1 MPASDTLAALAGS
14 SWVQA
19 DHATPRSVMNIP
31 ATMRA
36 LRQPSLN
43 GPQDLHLI
51 TDAPVPRPGPD
62 EILIRVT
69 AAGVNFGD
77 VAQAHGTFLGGPR
90 PPYVAGFEAAGE
102 IVTLG
107 DAVTGLA
114 LGARVIGVGMSGGA
128 FAEYMVLPAA
138 AAVPVPARWTAEQA
152 LGLVVNWPTALAALR
167 PLGHIAAGQTVLIHA
182 AAGGTGQAAVT
193 MAKHYGAT
201 VIATASPAKHETA
214 RALGADHVLDSRD
227 TDLAAQVLRL
237 TGGTGA
243 DLVLESGGGATFG
256 ASLAAAK
263 RVTGRV
269 VVYGSAGG
277 EAPVTNWE
285 LVYKYQV
292 TIIGLNIGVLIQA
305 APRIFGEVMGELFA
319 LIAAGVLTPGQPTTY
334 DLADGPKALAE
345 LAARTTVG
353 KLALLP

>member
-1 MPASDTLAALAGS
+1 MS
-14 SWVQA
+14 
-19 DHATPRSVMNIP
+19 IP

-36 LRQPSLN
+36 LQQASLN
-43 GPQDLHLI
+43 GPQDMRLI
-51 TDAPVPRPGPD
+51 TDAPVPVPGPQ
-62 EILIRVT
+62 EVLIRVT

-77 VAQAHGTFLGGPR
+77 ISQSYGTFLGGPR
-90 PPYVAGFEAAGE
+90 PPYLAGFEAAGE
-102 IVTLG
+102 VAAVG
-107 DAVTGLA
+107 EAVTGLEP
-114 LGARVIGVGMSGGA
+114 GARVIGVGIGGGA

-138 AAVPVPARWTAEQA
+138 AAVPVPAGWTAEQA

-167 PLGHIAAGQTVLIHA
+167 PLGCVAAGQTVLIHA
-182 AAGGTGQAAVT
+182 AAGATGQAAVK

-201 VIATASPAKHETA
+201 VIATASIGKHETV
-214 RALGADHVLDSRD
+214 RALGADHILDSRD
-227 TDLAAQVLRL
+227 PGLAAAVLRL
-237 TGGTGA
+237 TGGVGA
-243 DLVLESGGGATFG
+243 DLVLESAGGATLS

-269 VVYGSAGG
+269 VVYGTAGG

-292 TIIGLNIGVLIQA
+292 HVIGLNIGVLIQA

-319 LIAAGVLTPGQPTTY
+319 LIAAGVLSHSQPTVY
-334 DLADGPKALAE
+334 ELADGQKALAE
-345 LAARTTVG
+345 LEARATAG

>member
-1 MPASDTLAALAGS
+1 MS
-14 SWVQA
+14 
-19 DHATPRSVMNIP
+19 IP

-36 LRQPSLN
+36 LQQASLN
-43 GPQDLHLI
+43 GPQDMRLI
-51 TDAPVPRPGPD
+51 TDAPVPVPGPQ
-62 EILIRVT
+62 EVLIRVT

-77 VAQAHGTFLGGPR
+77 ISQSYGTFLGGPR
-90 PPYVAGFEAAGE
+90 PPYLAGFEAAGE
-102 IVTLG
+102 VAAVG
-107 DAVTGLA
+107 EAVTGLEP
-114 LGARVIGVGMSGGA
+114 GARVIGVGIGGGA

-138 AAVPVPARWTAEQA
+138 AAVPVPAGWTAEQA

-167 PLGHIAAGQTVLIHA
+167 PLGCVAAGQTVLIHA
-182 AAGGTGQAAVT
+182 AAGATGQAAVK

-201 VIATASPAKHETA
+201 VIATASIGKHETV
-214 RALGADHVLDSRD
+214 RALGADHVLVSRD
-227 TDLAAQVLRL
+227 PGLAAEVLRL
-237 TGGTGA
+237 TGGAGA
-243 DLVLESGGGATFG
+243 DLVLESAGGATLS

-269 VVYGSAGG
+269 VVYGTAGG

-292 TIIGLNIGVLIQA
+292 HVIGLNLGVLIQA

-319 LIAAGVLTPGQPTTY
+319 LIAAGVLSPGQPTVY
-334 DLADGPKALAE
+334 ELADGQQALAE
-345 LAARTTVG
+345 LEARATAG